1 MYTLPLS
8 IITMSTFIISF
19 AIFSLVMV
27 AMAVGVIVN
36 NRAIKGSCGGL
47 NDIDGL
53 EGALLTRPEL
63 FVSTFT
69 EKLMTFA
76 LGRGVEPFDVPAV
89 RKIVAESAVDEYRMS
104 SIIVGIVNSVPFKM
118 RTAL

>member
-1 MYTLPLS
+1 
-8 IITMSTFIISF
+8 MSTFIISF

-53 EGALLTRPEL
+53 EGACDICEVKEQCKRRKRMQRKALTGQAHGNQPQ
-63 FVSTFT
+63 
-69 EKLMTFA
+69 A
-76 LGRGVEPFDVPAV
+76 
-89 RKIVAESAVDEYRMS
+89 
-104 SIIVGIVNSVPFKM
+104 
-118 RTAL
+118 